1 LEYAS
6 PYTFHGVLLTRRWFG
21 TFSALTFVCLSLAS
35 QASSEKLL
43 FGAEE
48 RVSYVAPVALKG
60 PSGEPLFLGRKITT
74 NAFFLPYTMSK
85 AG

>member
-1 LEYAS
+1 M
-6 PYTFHGVLLTRRWFG
+6 RRWFG

-48 RVSYVAPVALKG
+48 RVSYVAPVELKG

-74 NAFFLPYTMSK
+74 NAFLLPYTMSK